1 MTTKDKIKALG
12 GIIDFGAAGS
22 MPWAIYPN
30 GELATSS
37 EYNEATQI
45 RSQDKSL
52 QPVQIISASKY
63 RGSKW
68 LVVRSYKL
76 FGITVYKKYH
86 KGVLY
91 KFI

>member
-1 MTTKDKIKALG
+1 MTVREKIKKYG
-12 GIIDFGAAGS
+12 GIVDFGAAGS

-37 EYNEATQI
+37 EYDEVMKI

-52 QPVQIISASKY
+52 QPVQIISASRFRK
-63 RGSKW
+63 SKW
-68 LVVRSYKL
+68 LVVKRYKL
-76 FGITVYKKYH
+76 FGFTVYKKYH

-91 KFI
+91 KFV